1 MFSEKEA
8 SEMFLKYNLIF
19 DANAIDMR
27 SQIDKYQNIIEY
39 NIKQGRDYRDADI
52 KLNIARRELQKY
64 EHQRHT
70 EFARATI
77 EAMLSKRANPDML
90 YAYFGGLIRTT
101 NAKNIS
107 RKQNQL
113 VEFARIAVMEME
125 KINPAILYAN
135 QNQRN

>member
-1 MFSEKEA
+1 MFSATEA
-8 SEMFLKYNLIF
+8 TEMFRKYNLVF
-19 DANAIDMR
+19 DATAIGMR

-52 KLNIARRELQKY
+52 KLNIAQRELQKY

-77 EAMLSKRANPDML
+77 ETMLSKGANPDML
-90 YAYFGGLIRTT
+90 YAYFGGLIRVA
-101 NAKNIS
+101 NAKSIS
-107 RKQNQL
+107 RKQKQL
-113 VEFARIAVMEME
+113 VEFAHIAIMEIK